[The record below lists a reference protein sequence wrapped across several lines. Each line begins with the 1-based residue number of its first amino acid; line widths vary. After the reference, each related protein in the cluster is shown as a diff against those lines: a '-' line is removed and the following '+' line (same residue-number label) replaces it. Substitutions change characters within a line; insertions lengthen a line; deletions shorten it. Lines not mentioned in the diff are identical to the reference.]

1 MLRISNGNRF
11 IGAIKKGVSGIQEAY
26 RQQRKVA
33 EDRADRRRKAAK
45 TKFEDASIEADLE
58 LEKLKLQREM
68 YEAMAAVKRE
78 KVAIAKAKKE
88 AGIVGL
94 GERVG
99 GFISTA
105 GRAGGRFYR
114 GLVTSPKRKKQKV
127 KAHKR

>member
-1 MLRISNGNRF
+1 MFGISNGNRF
-11 IGAIKKGVSGIQEAY
+11 IGAIKKGISGIREAY
-26 RQQRKVA
+26 RRQKKAA
-33 EDRADRRRKAAK
+33 EDRADRRMKVAK
-45 TKFEDASIEADLE
+45 TKFEDKSIKADLE

-68 YEAMAAVKRE
+68 YEAIAAVRRE

-88 AGIVGL
+88 AGVVGL

-99 GFISTA
+99 GLVSTA
-105 GRAGGRFYR
+105 GRAGKRFYK